1 MPWDSSKKCSDTTL
15 SNSDRTATQTASDA
29 INRVLGTQGKSSGK
43 WYFEGQLLNADTY
56 GSGLGIQ
63 RSGGDYCAWYGG
75 SSEGI
80 TFLQTAAVYNESG
93 YDNDYGSAISEN
105 NIVQVAVDFDL
116 GRLWF
121 GVNGTWRNSGNPG
134 AGTGYIASFTT
145 GNTYYPRAVL
155 GRDDATDYSSWLAKF
170 TASDL
175 SYSVPSGFTAWE
187 ADPGLA
193 GSLSGTATISAALQ
207 VGARF
212 AASASV
218 SATVSARLAGEVFQ
232 ASVSATASVS
242 ASLRIGAGFS
252 SALSATATTWA
263 VLTVPQRLIASVYA
277 RCGLDAELFAP
288 APATLPI
295 TQTVANL
302 SSSATLA
309 IRQSITGEIAGTLAL
324 RQTVTSCATPATPY
338 WTAAVTLA
346 GTDVSTRLTG
356 AISITAEEGAARIA
370 EFRLSPTTGA
380 IDPTTWV
387 GAAVTIDYGLTD
399 GAGTTLF
406 TARRF
411 TGRVD
416 VPEYNPIDRTV
427 LFRCTDGLQALLEA
441 ADRATIDTLT
451 PGALWTADLFDTDAD
466 GYQYATD
473 RASTAPFA
481 LDLDTA
487 GTWRWTAWAA
497 KGTADFELGEGDILD
512 QTLAVSL
519 ASARDIVNRVELS
532 IGYRWERLY
541 HRELKVGWFCS
552 EDLCD
557 YLDRSFELPTR
568 DMAIRACDGT
578 GWLLSSISFT
588 PLPPSDTY
596 NCDGTDRIL
605 INSYYPELIWG
616 FDAKA
621 VRRWTQTITESY
633 ALTLYAAGSEAR
645 HGTIG
650 AKAEESYQ
658 TDYDAESWEGLGAD
672 NTTAAR
678 LATPSV
684 SSYPD
689 GSTVGNAGLYPP
701 PAGAAQLDNGD
712 YAVDQAERSRA
723 DDLIEAALAVQRTRI
738 LGANRKNYV
747 EAAIPLSPCIDR
759 HHTVRIATTY
769 LIATGKV
776 HTVQDRMNLET
787 GEASTTVRIAVSRGG
802 AGHGDAALAAPS
814 PPSAPAPAAP
824 TGGGGFNTDGDTYI
838 GGIIGAPAYDE
849 DWAGFTGNY
858 AIPEPG
864 SEVYPRRLTIDFPEV
879 DTTLRDE
886 HQGNVSASYSISIP
900 DDELTLTA

>member
-1 MPWDSSKKCSDTTL
+1 MAWDSGKKCSSITL
-15 SNSDRTATQTASDA
+15 SNSDRTATRASAGLYDNA
-29 INRVLGTQGKSSGK
+29 RVLGTIGRSSGK
-43 WYFEGQLLNADTY
+43 RYFEIQITQIPNSYPHVG
-56 GSGLGIQ
+56 GISQ
-63 RSGGDYCAWYGG
+63 SGGDYCDWLG
-75 SSEGI
+75 SEDNAIILTNQGE
-80 TFLQTAAVYNESG
+80 VYDLSG
-93 YDNDYGSAISEN
+93 YSKTLTAWDSVNDRL
-105 NIVQVAVDFDL
+105 QVAVDF
-116 GRLWF
+116 GAGKVWF
-121 GVNGTWRNSGNPG
+121 GKNGTWMDSGNPG
-134 AGTGYIASFTT
+134 SGTNAS
-145 GNTYYPRAVL
+145 
-155 GRDDATDYSSWLAKF
+155 ATF
-170 TASDL
+170 TAGATFYPQAITSWSGTAGSQLVLSAATADL
-175 SYSVPSGFTAWE
+175 TYTPPSGFTAWE
-187 ADPGLA
+187 AADGLA
-193 GSLSGTATISAALQ
+193 CAASCAATVNAALQ
-207 VGARF
+207 AGPRF
-212 AASASV
+212 SASLSAAATQTSYLGVAARMATAV
-218 SATVSARLAGEVFQ
+218 SAAATVSAALAATQPVAGAVSAQ
-232 ASVSATASVS
+232 AAATASLQ
-242 ASLRIGAGFS
+242 APG
-252 SALSATATTWA
+252 
-263 VLTVPQRLIASVYA
+263 YA
-277 RCGLDAELFAP
+277 RLPLAQSVAHP
-288 APATLPI
+288 SAAATLPL
-295 TQTVANL
+295 TQRVTAEGT
-302 SSSATLA
+302 ATLP
-309 IRQSITGEIAGTLAL
+309 L
-324 RQTVTSCATPATPY
+324 RQTVTSCATASSGY
-338 WTAAVTLA
+338 WTVAVTLG
-346 GTDVSTRLTG
+346 GTDVSARLTG
-356 AISITAEEGAARIA
+356 ALSITAEEGAARIA
-370 EFRLSPTTGA
+370 EFRLSPASGA
-380 IDPTTWV
+380 IDPTAWV
-387 GAAVTIDYGLTD
+387 GAAVTIDYALTD
-399 GAGTTLF
+399 GAGAALF

-441 ADRATIDTLT
+441 ADRPTIDALT
-451 PGALWTADLFDTDAD
+451 PGALWTADLFAADAD

-473 RASTAPFA
+473 RASTAPCA

-497 KGTADFELGEGDILD
+497 KGTPDFELGEGDILD
-512 QTLAVSL
+512 QSLAVSL

-596 NCDGTDRIL
+596 TCGGTDRIL
-605 INSYYPELIWG
+605 INNFYPELIWG

-621 VRRWTQTITESY
+621 VRRWTQTITETY

-650 AKAEESYQ
+650 AEAEESYQ
-658 TDYDAESWEGLGAD
+658 TDYDSESWEGLGAD

-701 PAGAAQLDNGD
+701 PAGATELDNGD

-723 DDLIEAALAVQRTRI
+723 NALIETALAVQRARI
-738 LGANRKNYV
+738 LAAHRKNYV
-747 EAAIPLSPCIDR
+747 EASVALTPCIDR

-769 LIATGKV
+769 LTATGKV
-776 HTVQDRMNLET
+776 HTVEDRLDLDK
-787 GEASTTVRIAVSRGG
+787 GEATTTVRLAVSRGG
-802 AGHGDAALAAPS
+802 AGHGDAALTAPS

-824 TGGGGFNTDGDTYI
+824 TGGGGFNTDGDTYL
-838 GGIIGAPAYDE
+838 GGIVGAPAYDE

-864 SEVYPRRLTIDFPEV
+864 AELYPRRLTIDFPEV

-886 HQGNVSASYSISIP
+886 HQGSVSADYSIAIP
-900 DDELTLTA
+900 DDELTLSA